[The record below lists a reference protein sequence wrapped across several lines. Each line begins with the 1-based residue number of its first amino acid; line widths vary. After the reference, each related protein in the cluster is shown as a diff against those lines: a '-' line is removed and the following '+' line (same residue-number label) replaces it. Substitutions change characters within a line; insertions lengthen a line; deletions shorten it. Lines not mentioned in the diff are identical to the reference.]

1 MPSDFR
7 IGVLLVG
14 AIFLLAAVLSG
25 RISGNAIR
33 TAVGKFARA
42 AVGVAGAV
50 LIVWV
55 LASYLG
61 SRPQPA
67 TAPAVA
73 PAPPVTSSPVNLVG
87 TASNA
92 LQACPTSTA
101 PSVPDGATASAEQ
114 MAAARTAFQAY
125 DAATN
130 SYAKCVDS
138 AVDRIAKQSEGVA
151 SESDR
156 QSLKT
161 FGVRAH
167 NTAIEQE
174 QAIADKFNEQ
184 VRIYKAKHPTS

>member
-61 SRPQPA
+61 SRTPA

>member
-1 MPSDFR
+1 MPSDLR

-14 AIFLLAAVLSG
+14 AIFVLAAVLSG
-25 RISGNAIR
+25 GISGNAIR

-50 LIVWV
+50 SIVWV

-61 SRPQPA
+61 SRTQPA
-67 TAPAVA
+67 TEPAVA
-73 PAPPVTSSPVNLVG
+73 PAPPVTSSPVNLVA
-87 TASNA
+87 TASSA
-92 LQACPTSTA
+92 LRACPISTA

-156 QSLKT
+156 QSLNT
-161 FGVRAH
+161 FGVGAH

-184 VRIYKAKHPTS
+184 VRIYKARHPKS

>member
-14 AIFLLAAVLSG
+14 AILLLAAVLSG
-25 RISGNAIR
+25 GISGNAIR
-33 TAVGKFARA
+33 TAVGKIARA
-42 AVGVAGAV
+42 VVGVAGAV
-50 LIVWV
+50 LIVWA
-55 LASYLG
+55 LTSYRG
-61 SRPQPA
+61 SRTHSA
-67 TAPAVA
+67 TEPAVA

-87 TASNA
+87 TASTA
-92 LQACPTSTA
+92 LQACPIAPA

-114 MAAARTAFQAY
+114 MAAARSAFQAY

-130 SYAKCVDS
+130 SYARCVDS

-156 QSLKT
+156 QSLNT
-161 FGVRAH
+161 FGVGAH

-174 QAIADKFNEQ
+174 QAIADKFNAQ
-184 VRIYKAKHPTS
+184 VRIYKAKHPKS